1 MMNIPE
7 LFICPISLEL
17 FKDPVTLC
25 TGLTYDRS
33 SIQKW
38 LAAGNLTCPVTMQK
52 LDDPITM
59 VPNHTLRHL
68 ITQWLQMGTQT
79 ENSNH
84 SDDHCV
90 LETATIDSLASVKHV
105 LKSNEFGFKSKV
117 LALEK
122 ITSSPSTDYLLLQ
135 LGYLPLLLELV
146 FGLVPEARVLLIS
159 EEHYCIKFVELALSC
174 VLMLLPLGV
183 ELESLNMLKEERKLS
198 SFEVLL
204 ACGSAFI
211 RINLCRLIEA
221 VSASDSSSSSSISRR
236 KRLCIVLGKHR
247 GILNQLVQLILHPN
261 DSEEEAADAAIR
273 ALSSLS
279 SFEENIES
287 LVRNGM
293 VNGLVTYITRTVKH
307 ERSLA
312 PLATAIIER
321 LLGVESAREE
331 LLNSN
336 SNNGT
341 SGNGI
346 HALVKMVFRVSWSD
360 VDDDHEH
367 HRGSESAVSSL
378 LIVCNDSVLAREE
391 AISVG
396 VLTQLLLLMQS
407 QCSSSTKAKA
417 RKLLKLLRTKWSQ
430 DSKQFISMV

>member
-1 MMNIPE
+1 MMCIPE

-33 SIQKW
+33 SIQQW

-68 ITQWLQMGTQT
+68 ITQWLQMGSQTQ
-79 ENSNH
+79 NSNH
-84 SDDHCV
+84 SDDHCH
-90 LETATIDSLASVKHV
+90 LETTTTDSLASLKHV
-105 LKSNEFGFKSKV
+105 LESREFAFENKV
-117 LALEK
+117 QALEK
-122 ITSSPSTDYLLLQ
+122 ISSSPSTNYLLLQ

-159 EEHYCIKFVELALSC
+159 EEYYYIKFVELALSR
-174 VLMLLPLGV
+174 VLILLPLGGGF
-183 ELESLNMLKEERKLS
+183 EPLNILKEESKLS

-204 ACGSAFI
+204 AGGSAFI
-211 RINLCRLIEA
+211 RINLCHLIEA
-221 VSASDSSSSSSISRR
+221 VSASESSSSRTKGLR
-236 KRLCIVLGKHR
+236 VVLGKNQ
-247 GILNQLVQLILHPN
+247 GILTQLVQLILHPS

-273 ALSSLS
+273 AVSTLS
-279 SFEENIES
+279 SFEDNIES

-293 VNGLVTYITRTVKH
+293 LNGLVTYITRTEKR

-321 LLGVESAREE
+321 LLGVESGKEE

-336 SNNGT
+336 NNNGT
-341 SGNGI
+341 GGNGI
-346 HALVKMVFRVSWSD
+346 HALVKMVFRVSWSN

-367 HRGSESAVSSL
+367 HRGSESAVTSL
-378 LIVCNDSVLAREE
+378 LIVCNDSLSAREE
-391 AISVG
+391 AISAG

-407 QCSSSTKAKA
+407 QCSNSTKAKA
-417 RKLLKLLRTKWSQ
+417 RMLLKLLRTKWSQ
-430 DSKQFISMV
+430 DSKQLISMV

>member
-1 MMNIPE
+1 MMSIPE
-7 LFICPISLEL
+7 LFMCPISLEL

-79 ENSNH
+79 QNSNL
-84 SDDHCV
+84 SDNHCH
-90 LETATIDSLASVKHV
+90 LDTTAIDSLASLKHI
-105 LKSNEFGFKSKV
+105 LESNEFAFEMKV
-117 LALEK
+117 KALEK
-122 ITSSPSTDYLLLQ
+122 ISFSTSTNYLMLQ

-146 FGLVPEARVLLIS
+146 FGLVAEARVLLIS
-159 EEHYCIKFVELALSC
+159 EEYYYIKFVELALSC
-174 VLMLLPLGV
+174 VLILLPLGA
-183 ELESLNMLKEERKLS
+183 ELESLNMLKQESRLS

-221 VSASDSSSSSSISRR
+221 VSTSENSRST
-236 KRLCIVLGKHR
+236 KGLCRVLGKNR

-261 DSEEEAADAAIR
+261 NSNEEAADAAIR
-273 ALSSLS
+273 AVSALS
-279 SFEENIES
+279 SFEGNIES

-293 VNGLVTYITRTVKH
+293 VNGLVTYITRTEKP
-307 ERSLA
+307 ERNSA

-331 LLNSN
+331 LLSSTN
-336 SNNGT
+336 NNGT
-341 SGNGI
+341 SSNGI
-346 HALVKMVFRVSWSD
+346 HALVKMVFRVSWSE
-360 VDDDHEH
+360 VDDYHEP
-367 HRGSESAVSSL
+367 HRGSESAVASL
-378 LIVCNDSVLAREE
+378 LIVCNDSLSAREE
-391 AISVG
+391 AITAG

-417 RKLLKLLRTKWSQ
+417 RMLLKLLRTKWSQ
-430 DSKQFISMV
+430 DSKQLISMV